1 MCACTYSHIMFL
13 LGAPGIICG
22 FDIDTSFFTGNYAPK
37 VSLQGTC
44 LEDGMSDQRNRIK
57 KDP

>member
-1 MCACTYSHIMFL
+1 MCICTYSHIMFL

-44 LEDGMSDQRNRIK
+44 LEDGMLDHRNRIE